1 MHGARSSFYYN
12 VPNYDLCAFIGMCVW
27 GGGGGEGVG
36 ICACVRV
43 CGRAC
48 VPMII
53 SSVTGRVMLGSSL
66 EEKAIW
72 LRSSR
77 EYIL

>member
-1 MHGARSSFYYN
+1 MHGARSSFYYS
-12 VPNYDLCAFIGMCVW
+12 VPNYDLCTFICMCV
-27 GGGGGEGVG
+27 GGGGGVG

-53 SSVTGRVMLGSSL
+53 SSVTGRIVWDAYPADVVIHSLGFL
-66 EEKAIW
+66 
-72 LRSSR
+72 
-77 EYIL
+77 